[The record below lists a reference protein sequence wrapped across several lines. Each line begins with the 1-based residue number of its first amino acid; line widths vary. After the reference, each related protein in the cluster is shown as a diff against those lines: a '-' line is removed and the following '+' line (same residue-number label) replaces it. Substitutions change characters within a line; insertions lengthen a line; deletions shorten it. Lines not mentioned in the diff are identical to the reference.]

1 MKYDR
6 PDQRLQP
13 HLNLAMHKSHV
24 HKLLPEYILSELGI
38 IIIII
43 IIRHWV
49 IDVGVSFSK
58 MMALAILLNNSHVSV
73 QHQLY

>member
-1 MKYDR
+1 
-6 PDQRLQP
+6 
-13 HLNLAMHKSHV
+13 MHKSHV
-24 HKLLPEYILSELGI
+24 HKLLPEYILSELG

-58 MMALAILLNNSHVSV
+58 MMALAILLNNSHVVGAASAALKSASFV
-73 QHQLY
+73 LSRYAISPF